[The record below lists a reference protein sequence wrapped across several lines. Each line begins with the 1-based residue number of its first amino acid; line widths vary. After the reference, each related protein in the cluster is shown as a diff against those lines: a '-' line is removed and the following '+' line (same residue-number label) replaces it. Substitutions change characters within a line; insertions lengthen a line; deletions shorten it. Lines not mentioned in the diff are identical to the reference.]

1 MKREDLKSGF
11 VTCMK
16 EFGKSSTFYWKRFL
30 RNIESDTVCLDIDA
44 IIWNIDLNNEETDDK
59 YLEMFK
65 ELEKVIGGEL
75 IWEKSIQALQSIG
88 VNDLAIGLKWILV
101 HDEGKTVKILVS
113 ENTFACDHAR

>member
-1 MKREDLKSGF
+1 
-11 VTCMK
+11 MK
-16 EFGKSSTFYWKRFL
+16 ELGKSSTFYWKRFL

-59 YLEMFK
+59 YLKMFK

-88 VNDLAIGLKWILV
+88 SADIALHFKWQLL
-101 HDEGKTVKILVS
+101 HGDGKILR
-113 ENTFACDHAR
+113 F